1 MRFGRRAAARTAAT
15 AAGTVVA
22 GYALAGGSAA
32 LAPLRTASSWHS
44 KASLWTFPI
53 SWIEH
58 SVLGLRGTHA
68 LGTAAVAVAVVVAA
82 VVVASR
88 LRDLDPALAAG
99 GAALVYLLVGA
110 YVLPWYAGWALPV
123 LALAWRS
130 RLALLAQLQASLLLL
145 VYVDRP
151 GVHSV
156 VFHHVV
162 GTVAT
167 HVVPVVEGAILL
179 ALVVVSVRRLRTARV
194 RAFA

>member
-1 MRFGRRAAARTAAT
+1 
-15 AAGTVVA
+15 
-22 GYALAGGSAA
+22 AGGSAA
-32 LAPLRTASSWHS
+32 LAPLRAASSWHS

-53 SWIEH
+53 SWLER
-58 SVLGLRGTHA
+58 SGLGLRGTHAHA

-167 HVVPVVEGAILL
+167 HVLPVVEGAVLV
-179 ALVVVSVRRLRTARV
+179 ALVVASVRRLKTAR
-194 RAFA
+194 